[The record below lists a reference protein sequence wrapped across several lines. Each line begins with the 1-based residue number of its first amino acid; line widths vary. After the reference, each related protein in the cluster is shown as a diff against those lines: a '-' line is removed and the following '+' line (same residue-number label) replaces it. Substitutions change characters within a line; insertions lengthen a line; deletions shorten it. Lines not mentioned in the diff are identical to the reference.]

1 MDNKIRKAESITWEE
16 IKEMS
21 YSELQ
26 NGSDIR
32 GIAMEN
38 ETGAGINLT
47 SKAAMDLGSA
57 FALWLSARNDN
68 RKVKIALGRD
78 SRLTGQELLEAAA
91 CGITA
96 QGHEVCDFGIA
107 STPAMFMS
115 TVLPS
120 GDDDSTFDGS
130 IMITASHLPYYRNGL
145 KFFTK
150 EGGLEKGDIKEL
162 TVIADEIADKENSSF
177 SKNDSDIKSLEFM
190 DTYAS
195 YLQAKIRDGAGKGD
209 KPLEGLKIIVDA
221 GNGAGGFFATK
232 VLEPLGADITG
243 SQFLEPDG
251 RFPNHIPNPE
261 NKEAAASIKKATI
274 DSGADL
280 GIIFDTDVDR
290 AGAVLPSG
298 KTLTRNDLIAV
309 LSMIALGEHPG
320 TTIVTDSVTSDGLH
334 DFIVSHGGKH
344 KRFKRGYRNVIDE
357 SIRLNNEGIDSQLAI
372 ETSGHGAFKE
382 NFFLDDGAYLMV
394 KLLIE
399 MGKGRRLEEMIS
411 DLKEPKESDEIRFPV
426 LADQIEGGD
435 LQANGD
441 RILKILEA
449 AAGTTDGWS
458 LPESNYEGVRINTD
472 KEHGDGWLLLRKS
485 LHEPIMPL
493 NIESNS
499 KGGNLIMATKLKEI
513 LASEITLD
521 QSPLDAFIKK

>member
-1 MDNKIRKAESITWEE
+1 
-16 IKEMS
+16 MS
-21 YSELQ
+21 YSNLQ

-32 GIAMEN
+32 GIAMDN
-38 ETGAGINLT
+38 ETGASVNLT
-47 SKAAMDLGSA
+47 NKASKDLAGA
-57 FALWLSARNDN
+57 FAKWLSKRNDN
-68 RKVKIALGRD
+68 KKVKIALGRD
-78 SRLTGQELLEAAA
+78 SRLTGEALLKAAA
-91 CGITA
+91 AGIIA

-115 TVLPS
+115 TVLAS
-120 GDDDSTFDGS
+120 DEDDAATFDGS

-162 TVIADEIADKENSSF
+162 TELADKILAENPEKSVDVSSA
-177 SKNDSDIKSLEFM
+177 DIKSINFM

-195 YLQAKIRDGAGKGD
+195 YLQKKIRDGVGKGD
-209 KPLEGLKIIVDA
+209 KPLEGLHIIVDA
-221 GNGAGGFFATK
+221 GNGAGGFYVTK
-232 VLEPLGADITG
+232 VLEPLGADTSG
-243 SQFLEPDG
+243 SQFLTPDG

-261 NKEAAASIKKATI
+261 NKEAAESIKKATL
-274 DSGADL
+274 DSKADL

-309 LSMIALGEHPG
+309 LSMIALSEHPG

-334 DFIVSHGGKH
+334 DFIEAHGGKH

-382 NFFLDDGAYLMV
+382 NYFLDDGAYLMV

-399 MGKGRRLEEMIS
+399 MGKGKKLEEMIK
-411 DLKEPKESDEIRFPV
+411 DLSEPCESDEIRFPV
-426 LADQIEGGD
+426 YADKIEGGD
-435 LQANGD
+435 LQSNGD
-441 RILKILEA
+441 RILKMLEEA
-449 AAGTTDGWS
+449 AGKVEGWS
-458 LPESNYEGVRINTD
+458 LPESNYEGVRVNTD
-472 KEHGDGWLLLRKS
+472 KDHGDGWLLLRKS

-493 NIESNS
+493 NIESNT

-513 LASEITLD
+513 LAGEDTLD
-521 QSPLDAFIKK
+521 QSPLDAFIGK

>member
-1 MDNKIRKAESITWEE
+1 
-16 IKEMS
+16 MS
-21 YSELQ
+21 YSSLQ

-38 ETGAGINLT
+38 ETGAVVDLT
-47 SKAAMDLGSA
+47 PKAAEDLARA
-57 FALWLSARNDN
+57 FARWLSAKNDN
-68 RKVKIALGRD
+68 NKVRISLGRD
-78 SRLTGQELLEAAA
+78 SRLTGEVLLKSAAN
-91 CGITA
+91 GVISE
-96 QGHEVCDFGIA
+96 GFEVADFGIA

-115 TVLPS
+115 TVISPD
-120 GDDDSTFDGS
+120 GEKGRTFDGS

-150 EGGLEKGDIKEL
+150 EGGLEKDDIKEL
-162 TVIADEIADKENSSF
+162 TALADKIAGEGRTSS
-177 SKNDSDIKSLEFM
+177 DEDIEHISFM

-195 YLQAKIRDGAGKGD
+195 YLKTKIIDGVSKGPR
-209 KPLEGLKIIVDA
+209 PLEGLKIIVDA
-221 GNGAGGFFATK
+221 GNGAGGFYATK

-243 SQFLEPDG
+243 SQFLTPDG

-261 NKEAAASIKKATI
+261 NKEAAASIKEATL
-274 DSGADL
+274 SAKADL

-298 KTLTRNDLIAV
+298 KTLTRNDLIAL
-309 LSMIALGEHPG
+309 LSVIALSEHPG

-334 DFIVSHGGKH
+334 DFILAHGGKH

-382 NFFLDDGAYLMV
+382 NYFLDDGAYLMV

-399 MGKGRRLEEMIS
+399 MGKGRKLEDMIR
-411 DLKEPKESDEIRFPV
+411 DLKEPFESDEIRFFV
-426 LADQIEGGD
+426 YEEKIKGGD
-435 LQANGD
+435 LQSNGD
-441 RILKILEA
+441 RILKMLKEA
-449 AAGTTDGWS
+449 ADKVEGWS
-458 LPESNYEGVRINTD
+458 LPEVNYEGVRVNTD

-485 LHEPIMPL
+485 LHEPVMPL

-499 KGGNLIMATKLKEI
+499 KGGNLLMARELRKLLE
-513 LASEITLD
+513 SEDTLD
-521 QSPLDAFIKK
+521 KAPLDNFLNK

>member
-1 MDNKIRKAESITWEE
+1 
-16 IKEMS
+16 MS

-38 ETGAGINLT
+38 ETGASVNLT
-47 SKAAMDLGSA
+47 KKASEDLAGA

-68 RKVKIALGRD
+68 KKVKIALGRD
-78 SRLTGQELLEAAA
+78 SRLTGEELLKAAA
-91 CGITA
+91 RGILA
-96 QGHEVCDFGIA
+96 QGHEVCDFGLA

-115 TVLPS
+115 TVLPNGENS
-120 GDDDSTFDGS
+120 DTYDGS

-162 TVIADEIADKENSSF
+162 TKLADEIA
-177 SKNDSDIKSLEFM
+177 SKDASVSDSDIPSCDFM

-195 YLQAKIRDGAGKGD
+195 YLQVKIRDGVGKGD
-209 KPLEGLKIIVDA
+209 RPLEGLKIIVDA
-221 GNGAGGFFATK
+221 GNGAGGFYVSK
-232 VLEPLGADITG
+232 VLEPLGADTTG
-243 SQFLEPDG
+243 SQFLVPDG
-251 RFPNHIPNPE
+251 SFPNHIPNPE
-261 NKEAAASIKKATI
+261 NKEAAASIKKATLE
-274 DSGADL
+274 SGADL

-309 LSMIALGEHPG
+309 LSMIALDEHPG

-357 SIRLNNEGIDSQLAI
+357 SIRLNNEGCDSQLAI

-382 NFFLDDGAYLMV
+382 NYFLDDGAYLMV

-399 MGKGRRLEEMIS
+399 MGKGKKLEDMIA
-411 DLKEPKESDEIRFPV
+411 DLGEPVESDEIRFPV
-426 LADQIEGGD
+426 LQDKIEGGD

-441 RILKILEA
+441 RILKMLEEA
-449 AAGTTDGWS
+449 AGSVEGWS
-458 LPESNYEGVRINTD
+458 LPEENYEGVRVNAD

-493 NIESNS
+493 NIESNT
-499 KGGNLIMATKLKEI
+499 KGGNMLMATKLKEI
-513 LASEITLD
+513 LAGEDTLD
-521 QSPLDAFIKK
+521 QSPLDAFINK

>member
-1 MDNKIRKAESITWEE
+1 
-16 IKEMS
+16 MS

-38 ETGAGINLT
+38 ETGASVNLT
-47 SKAAMDLGSA
+47 KKASEDLAGA
-57 FALWLSARNDN
+57 FARWLSARNDN
-68 RKVKIALGRD
+68 KKVKIALGRD
-78 SRLTGQELLEAAA
+78 SRLTGPELLKAAA
-91 CGITA
+91 VGIIA
-96 QGHEVCDFGIA
+96 QGHEVCDFGLA

-115 TVLPS
+115 TVLPN
-120 GDDDSTFDGS
+120 GDDDSTYDGS

-162 TVIADEIADKENSSF
+162 TQLADKIAEESASAKDG
-177 SKNDSDIKSLEFM
+177 SISADIPSADFM

-195 YLQAKIRDGAGKGD
+195 YLQAKIRDGAGKGER
-209 KPLEGLKIIVDA
+209 PLEGLKVIVDA
-221 GNGAGGFFATK
+221 GNGAGGFYVKK
-232 VLEPLGADITG
+232 VLEPLGADTSG

-251 RFPNHIPNPE
+251 SFPNHIPNPE
-261 NKEAAASIKKATI
+261 NKEAAASIKKATL
-274 DSGADL
+274 DSKADL

-309 LSMIALGEHPG
+309 LSVIALNEHPG

-334 DFIVSHGGKH
+334 DFIVAHGGKH

-357 SIRLNNEGIDSQLAI
+357 SIRLNNEGCDSQLAI

-382 NFFLDDGAYLMV
+382 NYFLDDGAYLMV

-399 MGKGRRLEEMIS
+399 MGKGKKLEDMIA
-411 DLKEPKESDEIRFPV
+411 DLSEPVESDEIRFPV
-426 LADQIEGGD
+426 LSEKIDGGD
-435 LQANGD
+435 LQSNGD
-441 RILKILEA
+441 RILKLLEES
-449 AAGTTDGWS
+449 AGTIEGWS
-458 LPESNYEGVRINTD
+458 LPKENYEGVRINTD

-493 NIESNS
+493 NIESNT
-499 KGGNLIMATKLKEI
+499 KGGNLIMAAKLKEI
-513 LASEITLD
+513 LESETTLD
-521 QSPLDAFIKK
+521 QSPLDVFIK

>member
-1 MDNKIRKAESITWEE
+1 
-16 IKEMS
+16 MS

-38 ETGAGINLT
+38 ETGASVNLT
-47 SKAAMDLGSA
+47 KKASEDLAGA

-68 RKVKIALGRD
+68 KKVKIALGRD
-78 SRLTGQELLEAAA
+78 SRLTGEELLKAAA
-91 CGITA
+91 RGILA
-96 QGHEVCDFGIA
+96 QGHEVCDFGLA

-115 TVLPS
+115 TVLES
-120 GDDDSTFDGS
+120 GDDKATYDGS

-162 TVIADEIADKENSSF
+162 TELADKLSS
-177 SKNDSDIKSLEFM
+177 SESPALDTDIKTCNFM

-195 YLQAKIRDGAGKGD
+195 YLQEKIREGAGKGD
-209 KPLEGLKIIVDA
+209 RPLEGLKIIVDA
-221 GNGAGGFFATK
+221 GNGAGGFYVTK
-232 VLEPLGADITG
+232 VLEPLGADTTG

-251 RFPNHIPNPE
+251 SFPNHIPNPE
-261 NKEAAASIKKATI
+261 NKEAAESIKNATLT
-274 DSGADL
+274 SKADL

-298 KTLTRNDLIAV
+298 KTLTRNDLIAI
-309 LSMIALGEHPG
+309 LSMIALEQHPG

-334 DFIVSHGGKH
+334 DFILAHGGRH

-357 SIRLNNEGIDSQLAI
+357 SIRLNNEGTDSQLAI

-382 NFFLDDGAYLMV
+382 NYFLDDGAYLMV

-399 MGKGRRLEEMIS
+399 MGKGKKLEEMIS
-411 DLKEPKESDEIRFPV
+411 DLGEPCESDEIRFPV
-426 LADQIEGGD
+426 LQDKIEGGD

-441 RILKILEA
+441 RILKMLEEA
-449 AAGTTDGWS
+449 AGSVEGWS
-458 LPESNYEGVRINTD
+458 LPEENYEGVRVNAD

-493 NIESNS
+493 NIESNT
-499 KGGNLIMATKLKEI
+499 KGGNMLMATKLKEI
-513 LASEITLD
+513 LAGEDTLD
-521 QSPLDAFIKK
+521 QSPLDAFINK